1 MGSNPTGGFTGVDTG
16 WQVTAQ
22 GLQDLTVTTL
32 RGQVQQLGTVCAF
45 YIIHQ
50 VSPHTS
56 PLLPPVPGS
65 ATDFIRDYVQ
75 AHTVHSCWTWPRSVV
90 TV

>member
-1 MGSNPTGGFTGVDTG
+1 MDTG

-22 GLQDLTVTTL
+22 GLQDHTVTTL

-45 YIIHQ
+45 YMIHQ

-56 PLLPPVPGS
+56 PLLPPVPGI
-65 ATDFIRDYVQ
+65 T
-75 AHTVHSCWTWPRSVV
+75 H
-90 TV
+90 